1 MVSGQDGEVCCDAA
15 GHDEGGG
22 DGCGEI
28 GVFHES
34 RVSDTHMVL
43 QRSCKDSGS
52 RVWVANFG
60 EESTGPHGSAET
72 AKFGELGSEPH
83 GLAAPVSS
91 SEERFSVSKV
101 MMSKLTVRPG
111 ANEGERFK
119 IGVDQRQNLEAN
131 ETPHGT
137 CSRMTDTAQ
146 EVQERRV

>member
-1 MVSGQDGEVCCDAA
+1 MY
-15 GHDEGGG
+15 
-22 DGCGEI
+22 
-28 GVFHES
+28 
-34 RVSDTHMVL
+34 DTHMVL

-52 RVWVANFG
+52 RVWVVNFG
-60 EESTGPHGSAET
+60 EESTGPHGTAET

-91 SEERFSVSKV
+91 SEERFGVSKV